1 VPRGDPAR
9 VAAAHAHARAPCF
22 WIKRQNDAT
31 RRTTIEARARGD
43 GLGFT
48 FVRGRRSTSPDPPIG
63 DRGGFFGFF
72 SARERDG
79 AVMALARAIV
89 RKKATSGAASTRRRR
104 E

>member
-1 VPRGDPAR
+1 V
-9 VAAAHAHARAPCF
+9 
-22 WIKRQNDAT
+22 
-31 RRTTIEARARGD
+31 
-43 GLGFT
+43 
-48 FVRGRRSTSPDPPIG
+48 
-63 DRGGFFGFF
+63 GFFGFF

>member
-1 VPRGDPAR
+1 VLLD
-9 VAAAHAHARAPCF
+9 
-22 WIKRQNDAT
+22 KTT
-31 RRTTIEARARGD
+31 RRRDGRTTIEARARGD

-63 DRGGFFGFF
+63 DRGGFFCFF

-89 RKKATSGAASTRRRR
+89 RKKATSEEGVDAASTRMN

>member
-9 VAAAHAHARAPCF
+9 VAAAHAHARAPPF

-48 FVRGRRSTSPDPPIG
+48 FVRGRRSTSPDPSTG
-63 DRGGFFGFF
+63 DRVGFFGFF